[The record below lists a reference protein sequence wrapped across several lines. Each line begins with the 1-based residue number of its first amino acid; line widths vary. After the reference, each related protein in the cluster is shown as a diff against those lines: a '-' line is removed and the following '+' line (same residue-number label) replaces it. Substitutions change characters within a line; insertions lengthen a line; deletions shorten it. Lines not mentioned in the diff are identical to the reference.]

1 MNAVVSGRAGV
12 AVLLKGNQLFSLHF
26 DEPDQLVSRQPEEYH
41 YLIGEGSDLEY
52 LEEVE
57 PAAVRQQLEH
67 AVRREEALEITL
79 LLLDGELSDAI
90 RTQAVADLEECLVP
104 PGMIASLETVL
115 YAAPLPETA
124 DLSGALRCSQNQQ
137 QLVLPFLQRLE
148 ARQPAIRV
156 VREAW
161 EAVPESLF
169 GSAEEYRDAMTLSL
183 RAGLFRDLVHVR
195 AEGGVPGNV
204 LVQTLKLHP
213 ELRRFRQA
221 LRRWDK
227 VRSLSP
233 G

>member
-90 RTQAVADLEECLVP
+90 RTQAVADLEEC
-104 PGMIASLETVL
+104 
-115 YAAPLPETA
+115 
-124 DLSGALRCSQNQQ
+124 
-137 QLVLPFLQRLE
+137 
-148 ARQPAIRV
+148 
-156 VREAW
+156 
-161 EAVPESLF
+161 
-169 GSAEEYRDAMTLSL
+169 
-183 RAGLFRDLVHVR
+183 
-195 AEGGVPGNV
+195 
-204 LVQTLKLHP
+204 
-213 ELRRFRQA
+213 
-221 LRRWDK
+221 
-227 VRSLSP
+227 
-233 G
+233 